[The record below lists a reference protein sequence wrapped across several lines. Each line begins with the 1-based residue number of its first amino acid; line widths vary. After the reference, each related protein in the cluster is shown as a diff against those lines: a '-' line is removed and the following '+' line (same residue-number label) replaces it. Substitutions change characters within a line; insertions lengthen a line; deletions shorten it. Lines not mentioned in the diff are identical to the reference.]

1 METRKFKIDNH
12 ITIPGFAI
20 VELGLSGNELIC
32 YSLIYGFTQDEE
44 TEFFGSLNYI
54 SSALNVTRQNAKRI
68 LDRLL
73 QQGLIEKREIFFS
86 GVKFCR
92 YVAKRNG
99 VIKTATGC
107 CQNGNGGVA
116 ETATHNN
123 KDIDNNKIDNKSENS
138 LFPEVKKE
146 NVRRTSEQLCLFA
159 DSRFADYDT
168 FAKEFDKPEFANIDV
183 AYYFECVK
191 DWSASGG
198 KKKRDW
204 IATARNFMRSDLQ
217 RGCLHTKAGSGLS
230 DGAIDYLKMMDDV
243 E

>member
-1 METRKFKIDNH
+1 METRNFKIDNY

-32 YSLIYGFTQDEE
+32 YSLINGFTQDGE
-44 TEFFGSLNYI
+44 TEFNGSLNYI

-168 FAKEFDKPEFANIDV
+168 FAKEFDKPDFVNIDV
-183 AYYFECVK
+183 AYYYECVK
-191 DWSASGG
+191 DWSSSGG

-217 RGCLHTKAGSGLS
+217 RGCLHTKADSGLS
-230 DGAIDYLKMMDDV
+230 DDAIKYLKMMDDV